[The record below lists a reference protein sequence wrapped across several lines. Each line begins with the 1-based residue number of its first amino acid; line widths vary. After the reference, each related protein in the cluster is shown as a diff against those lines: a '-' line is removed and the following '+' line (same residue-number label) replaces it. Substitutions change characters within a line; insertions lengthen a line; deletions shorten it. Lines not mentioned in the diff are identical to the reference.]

1 MGCVVV
7 ADRASP
13 RLSLFANRS
22 FVLFYLGQTCSYV
35 GDGLR
40 LIAIPLLVYKLT
52 GSAQSLGFTYA
63 LELLPFSLFSVLGG
77 SFGDRLDRRRLMI
90 GCDAVRFLVL
100 AAFAV
105 AYVTHALTIGM
116 LYGGIALIAVCAAI
130 FLGGQSSTI
139 PYLLGR
145 DNTTKAMAA
154 LIAAEQ
160 ISMTIVPPIGGALFA
175 LVGPLPALAI
185 NAATYGLSQLS
196 LAATDGFGPD
206 QPGRLPSLRE
216 IWYDVRLGFTFVFGD
231 KALLAVTLCSSCFNF
246 FGFMAGAVFIPFL
259 KREFAASDATVGWT
273 LGIGAIGMALGSYVA
288 GRVPANWPFGRM
300 MSIAYILDALFFVPA
315 VFTHRLD
322 VLIPFVTLANA
333 CVAFEIATLVGWRM
347 RIAPEEQVG
356 RISGVARMISVGTTV
371 PGAILGGHLADAFGA
386 RLPIAVSTAGYLA
399 IALVYPFI
407 GVLRRERR

>member
-1 MGCVVV
+1 
-7 ADRASP
+7 
-13 RLSLFANRS
+13 LFANRS

-52 GSAQSLGFTYA
+52 GSALSLGFTYA

-77 SFGDRLDRRRLMI
+77 SLGDRLDRRRLMI
-90 GCDAVRFLVL
+90 GCDAARFLVL
-100 AAFAV
+100 AAFAI
-105 AYVTHALTIGM
+105 AYLTHTLTLGL
-116 LYGGIALIAVCAAI
+116 LYGGIALIAICAAI

-175 LVGPLPALAI
+175 LVGPLPALAV

-206 QPGRLPSLRE
+206 RPGKLPSLRE
-216 IWYDVRLGFTFVFGD
+216 VWYDVRLGFAFVFGD

-288 GRVPANWPFGRM
+288 GRVPASWPFGRM
-300 MSIAYILDALFFVPA
+300 MSVAYILDALFFVPA

-371 PGAILGGHLADAFGA
+371 PGAILGGHLADAFGT
-386 RLPIAVSTAGYLA
+386 RLPIAVSTIGYLA

>member
-1 MGCVVV
+1 M
-7 ADRASP
+7 
-13 RLSLFANRS
+13 FANRS

-52 GSAQSLGFTYA
+52 GSALSLGFTYA

-77 SFGDRLDRRRLMI
+77 SLGDRLDRRRLMI
-90 GCDAVRFLVL
+90 GCDAARFLVL
-100 AAFAV
+100 AAFAI
-105 AYVTHALTIGM
+105 AYLTHTLTLGL
-116 LYGGIALIAVCAAI
+116 LYGGIALIAICAAI

-175 LVGPLPALAI
+175 LVGPLPALAV

-206 QPGRLPSLRE
+206 RPGKLPSLRE
-216 IWYDVRLGFTFVFGD
+216 VWYDVRLGFAFVFGD

-288 GRVPANWPFGRM
+288 GRVPASWPFGRM
-300 MSIAYILDALFFVPA
+300 MSVAYILDALFFVPA

-371 PGAILGGHLADAFGA
+371 PGAILGGHLADAFGT
-386 RLPIAVSTAGYLA
+386 RLPIAVSTIGYLA